1 MCLQKKL
8 GNHIFLSFYGQGATI
23 LIGRY
28 CMVFRSRHNEAQ
40 AVFEILV
47 RENEAML
54 MTYLRAAVRNQST
67 VEDIFQETMLVA
79 WRRLNEYDRSC
90 PFGPWVRGIAAKLI
104 MAHFRKAKS
113 DIMITGC
120 ETLEYLSRQ
129 IEHIHERPGDTWEQK
144 IDALKHC
151 IEALQDNYREM
162 IELRYFKHQPAS
174 RISEITKISLEAVRK
189 RLQRARAQLLDC
201 LKRKKVIMET
211 GT

>member
-1 MCLQKKL
+1 MQ
-8 GNHIFLSFYGQGATI
+8 
-23 LIGRY
+23 
-28 CMVFRSRHNEAQ
+28 SRNIKNEAR

-54 MTYLRAAVRNQST
+54 MTYLRASVRNQVV
-67 VEDIFQETMLVA
+67 VEDLFQETMLVA
-79 WRRLNEYDRSC
+79 WRKLNEYDRSC

-120 ETLEYLSRQ
+120 DTLEYLSQQ
-129 IEHIHERPGDTWEQK
+129 IEHIHERSGDTWEQK

-151 IEALQDNYREM
+151 IGALPDHYQRV
-162 IELRYFKHQPAS
+162 IQLRYFKHQPAS
-174 RISEITKISLEAVRK
+174 KISEITKVSLEAVRK

-201 LKRKKVIMET
+201 LKRKKVVIEVSA
-211 GT
+211 